1 VGAVWTPSGGP
12 DLGAAGVAVAR
23 ADAGRRPKGEERSTK
38 LEDIPPFLPLRSV
51 GPGAV
56 LDGGFDVLRFR
67 LGRMVGL
74 AATLYAPLLL
84 VQFLFE
90 LRFGLSTGADQGA
103 GSTPFVVA
111 ALGATQNGWGLMF
124 VVLNQLALSLLG
136 MAAGFQVAA
145 WLDGQDPTYGTTLRF
160 MARRSWVALGLVVL
174 TALFR
179 VPFLCLSILGWW
191 ISDAFVFSV
200 SAAAG
205 GERLGPWAA
214 MRVTVRRAR
223 HALGFAMVV
232 SLGGLAI
239 SLVLRTA
246 LWLGPLALLTAAVP
260 SGLLVTVVARLGS
273 LVLLVTEPLVAC
285 IAARAWLELRCRTE
299 GFDLERWRDAR

>member
-1 VGAVWTPSGGP
+1 MGAVWSPSGGP

-23 ADAGRRPKGEERSTK
+23 ADAGRRPRGEERSTV
-38 LEDIPPFLPLRSV
+38 LVDPPPFLPLRSV

-90 LRFGLSTGADQGA
+90 LRYGL
-103 GSTPFVVA
+103 GSGTEDGVGSSPFVVV
-111 ALGATQNGWGLMF
+111 ALGASESGWGLLF
-124 VVLNQLALSLLG
+124 VLLNQVALSLLG
-136 MAAGFQVAA
+136 VAAGFQVAA
-145 WLDGQDPTYGTTLRF
+145 WLDGRDPTYGSTLRYLL
-160 MARRSWVALGLVVL
+160 RRSWVALLVVVL
-174 TALFR
+174 SALVR
-179 VPFLCLSILGWW
+179 VPFLCLSVLGWW
-191 ISDAFVFSV
+191 LSDAFVFTV

-205 GERLGPWAA
+205 AEGLGPWAA
-214 MRVTVRRAR
+214 LRTTFRRVR

-239 SLVLRTA
+239 SVVLRAA
-246 LWLGPLALLTAAVP
+246 LWVGPLALVSVAVP
-260 SGLLVTVVARLGS
+260 SGLVAVLVARLGA

-299 GFDLERWRDAR
+299 GYDLERWRDAR

>member
-1 VGAVWTPSGGP
+1 MGAVWSPTGGP

-23 ADAGRRPKGEERSTK
+23 ADAGRRPRGEERSTT
-38 LEDIPPFLPLRSV
+38 LEDRPPFLPLRSV

-56 LDGGFDVLRFR
+56 LDGAFDVLRFR

-90 LRFGLSTGADQGA
+90 LRYGLGPGTEQGA
-103 GSTPFVVA
+103 GSSPFVVA
-111 ALGATQNGWGLMF
+111 ALGATQSSWGLVF
-124 VVLNQLALSLLG
+124 VVLNQVALSLLG
-136 MAAGFQVAA
+136 MAAGFQVAS

-160 MARRSWVALGLVVL
+160 MGRRSWVALLLVLL

-179 VPFLCLSILGWW
+179 VPFMCLSVLGWW
-191 ISDAFVFSV
+191 VSDAFVFSV

-205 GERLGPWAA
+205 GEGLGPWAS

-223 HALGFAMVV
+223 HAFGFALVV

-239 SLVLRTA
+239 SMVLKTA
-246 LWLGPLALLTAAVP
+246 LWLGPLALVSATVP
-260 SGLLVTVVARLGS
+260 SGLLAVLVARLGA